1 MSKDIKETRRQ
12 GWLTLLALL
21 IIAFAVYLGFTP
33 LFNLVKGG
41 VAGGVIGS
49 SFGAIFVI
57 ILTMY
62 LLNKQ
67 TEIEQESKK
76 SERVFDEKVR
86 LYQQILD
93 ITRDMIIDGKI
104 TEEEINR
111 LPFPVIRLQMLGADE
126 TISSFQKV
134 FEKLNSVYAEEDG
147 KSVEIPEED
156 KTEIYQMLS
165 NFSGICRKDLGISD
179 KEVSEN
185 IKQETN
191 QAIANTGKKQKD
203 FSKFSFNGQ
212 EHTKGRYVYEVIK
225 NYVNENP
232 DLTLSDFPEK
242 LIPRSCDEMPG
253 GRKGDFEIWKT
264 YEEAIEL
271 HHEKGSKRYFMY
283 LKRGGDYLND
293 KDAVIQLKDAEIC
306 ISNQWSLDNIIPF
319 RKIMETK
326 GIRIE

>member
-1 MSKDIKETRRQ
+1 MKKDLKETRRQ
-12 GWLTLLALL
+12 GWMTLLALL
-21 IIAFAVYLGFTP
+21 IIACAVYLGFTP

-93 ITRDMIIDGKI
+93 ITRDMLIDGNL

-134 FEKLNSVYAEEDG
+134 FEKLNSVYAKEDGESIKIEED
-147 KSVEIPEED
+147 D
-156 KTEIYQMLS
+156 KTEIFKMLS
-165 NFSGICRKDLGISD
+165 NFASVCRKDLGISYE
-179 KEVSEN
+179 EVSEK
-185 IKQETN
+185 IKDETN
-191 QAIANTGKKQKD
+191 QVIANSGKKRD
-203 FSKFSFNGQ
+203 YSKYSFDGV
-212 EHTKGRYVYEVIK
+212 ELAKSRYVLAVISSFIK
-225 NYVNENP
+225 ENP
-232 DLTLSDFPEK
+232 DMSLNDFEKVFNRTPPEF
-242 LIPRSCDEMPG
+242 EG
-253 GRKGDFEIWKT
+253 TRKGVFEIWKT
-264 YEEAIEL
+264 YDEAIEL
-271 HHEKGSKRYFMY
+271 YKSKPKPTRYY
-283 LKRGGDYLND
+283 VTKGGDYLSD
-293 KDAVIQLKDAEIC
+293 KDLVLKLKDEEIC
-306 ISNQWSLDNIIPF
+306 ISNGWDLRGITYFIKMIKQ
-319 RKIMETK
+319 K
-326 GIRIE
+326 GIRSE

>member
-1 MSKDIKETRRQ
+1 MKKTLNETRRQ
-12 GWLTLLALL
+12 GWMTLLALL
-21 IIAFAVYLGFTP
+21 VIACAVYLGFTP

-93 ITRDMIIDGKI
+93 ITRDMLIDGNL

-134 FEKLNSVYAEEDG
+134 FEKINSVYAKEDG
-147 KSVEIPEED
+147 KLIKINDDDKAEIF
-156 KTEIYQMLS
+156 QMLS
-165 NFSGICRKDLGISD
+165 NFASVCRKDLGISD
-179 KEVSEN
+179 EEVSEE
-185 IKQETN
+185 IKKETN
-191 QAIANTGKKQKD
+191 QVIANSGKKERD
-203 FSKFSFNGQ
+203 YSKYSFDGV
-212 EHTKGRYVYEVIK
+212 ELAKSKYVYSVIS
-225 NYVNENP
+225 NFINENP
-232 DLTLSDFPEK
+232 DMSLNDFEK
-242 LIPRSCDEMPG
+242 VFNRTPSEFNG
-253 GRKGDFEIWKT
+253 GRTGEYEIWKT
-264 YEEAIEL
+264 YNEAIEL
-271 HHEKGSKRYFMY
+271 HKLKGYKRYY
-283 LKRGGDYLND
+283 VTKGGDYLSD
-293 KDAVIQLKDAEIC
+293 KDLVLKLKDEEIC
-306 ISNQWSLDNIIPF
+306 ISNGWDLNGITCFVEMIKQ
-319 RKIMETK
+319 K
-326 GIRIE
+326 GVRYE

>member
-1 MSKDIKETRRQ
+1 MSKDLKETRRQ
-12 GWLTLLALL
+12 GWMTLLALL
-21 IIAFAVYLGFTP
+21 IIACAVYLGFTP

-93 ITRDMIIDGKI
+93 ITRDMLIDGNL
-104 TEEEINR
+104 TEEEINK
-111 LPFPVIRLQMLGADE
+111 LPFPLIRLQMLGADE

-191 QAIANTGKKQKD
+191 NSRINSGKQTRTRVHYVFQKAKQKIVASCHSSPE
-203 FSKFSFNGQ
+203 SKQSGFKS
-212 EHTKGRYVYEVIK
+212 
-225 NYVNENP
+225 P
-232 DLTLSDFPEK
+232 
-242 LIPRSCDEMPG
+242 
-253 GRKGDFEIWKT
+253 
-264 YEEAIEL
+264 
-271 HHEKGSKRYFMY
+271 
-283 LKRGGDYLND
+283 
-293 KDAVIQLKDAEIC
+293 
-306 ISNQWSLDNIIPF
+306 
-319 RKIMETK
+319 
-326 GIRIE
+326 